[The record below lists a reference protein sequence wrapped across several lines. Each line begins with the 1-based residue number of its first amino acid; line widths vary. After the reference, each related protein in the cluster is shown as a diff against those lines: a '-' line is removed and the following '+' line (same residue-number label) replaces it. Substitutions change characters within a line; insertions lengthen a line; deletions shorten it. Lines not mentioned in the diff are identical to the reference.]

1 MPKFFINFRNAN
13 KIVAK
18 DEIGIDVHGPKEA
31 RAAAVDSAREIVA
44 DNIEGAARTPL
55 EAVIVTDESGR
66 TLMTILAKDVLPEP
80 LK

>member
-31 RAAAVDSAREIVA
+31 RAAAVDSARER
-44 DNIEGAARTPL
+44 AARTPL

>member
-18 DEIGIDVHGPKEA
+18 DEIGIDVPGLKEA
-31 RAAAVDSAREIVA
+31 RAAAIASAREIVA
-44 DNIEGAARTPL
+44 DNVKEGAITPL
-55 EAVIVTDESGR
+55 DAVIVTDESGR
-66 TLMTILAKDVLPEP
+66 TLMTILAKDVLPDP